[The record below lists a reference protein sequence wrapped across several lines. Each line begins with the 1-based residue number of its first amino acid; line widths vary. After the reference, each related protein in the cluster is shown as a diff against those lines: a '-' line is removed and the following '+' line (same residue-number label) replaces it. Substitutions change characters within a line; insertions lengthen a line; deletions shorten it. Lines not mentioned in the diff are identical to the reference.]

1 MGLPWYALLTAGGIV
16 GGILGV
22 YLWRR
27 LKAAEQDR
35 MTAAGLKA
43 KEDGDLDAAIAELE
57 AERAANAAKKR
68 ANDGW

>member
-1 MGLPWYALLTAGGIV
+1 MGLPWYALLTAGGVV
-16 GGILGV
+16 GALLGW

-57 AERAANAAKKR
+57 AEKAANAAKKR